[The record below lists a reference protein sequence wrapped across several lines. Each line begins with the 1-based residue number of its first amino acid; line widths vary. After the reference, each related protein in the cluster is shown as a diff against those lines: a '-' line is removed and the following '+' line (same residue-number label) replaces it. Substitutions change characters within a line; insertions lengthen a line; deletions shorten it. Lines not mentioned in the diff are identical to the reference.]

1 VGSKSIEVVAEA
13 EEKRT
18 TVKLA
23 QKLLPDVVVIDI
35 SMPA

>member
-18 TVKLA
+18 TVKLT
-23 QKLLPDVVVIDI
+23 QKLLPGVVVIDFSI
-35 SMPA
+35 PA